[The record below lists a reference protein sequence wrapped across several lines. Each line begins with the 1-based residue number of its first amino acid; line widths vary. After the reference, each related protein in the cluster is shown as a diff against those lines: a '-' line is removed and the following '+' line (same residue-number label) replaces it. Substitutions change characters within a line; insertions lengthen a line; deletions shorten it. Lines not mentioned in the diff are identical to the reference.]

1 MPGKK
6 LKVLLVEDN
15 KAHAELTRLGFK
27 DCRCETEIH
36 LVNDGEEAMDYL
48 YKRGKYGDKNAVAR
62 PDIVLLDLRLPKIDG
77 LEVLRMIKSDKD
89 LEEIPVIVLSTSD
102 SEKDISKAYEY
113 HVNSYLVKPDDFE
126 TFSQMLQDTGEYW
139 SEWNKNT
146 Y

>member
-15 KAHAELTRLGFK
+15 KAHAELTRLGLK
-27 DCRCETEIH
+27 DCKCETEIQ
-36 LVNDGEEAMDYL
+36 LVSDGEEAMDYL
-48 YKRGKYGDKNAVAR
+48 YKKGKYDNSGAIR

-77 LEVLRMIKSDKD
+77 LEVLRMIKSDKY
-89 LEEIPVIVLSTSD
+89 LNEIPVIVLSTSD

-126 TFSQMLQDTGEYW
+126 TFSRMLQDTGEYW
-139 SEWNKNT
+139 SEWNKNA